1 MEVVKS
7 LLCVAWHVCNLVPR
21 LSPHLCF
28 AEPTIQLCCT
38 CHARPRLG
46 VELCRD
52 LCCELTFGVPL
63 FTVCANRWA
72 LGRTRQTR
80 RSTRKI
86 LTICSRD
93 RQWESAATTMN
104 TTTRTTSI
112 MWSWRSTRPE
122 AAHRRS
128 RWRASV
134 NFQMD
139 LSWYAYPLHSYRAHP
154 LQCWPIP
161 QSLAGPHFGEQ
172 KT

>member
-1 MEVVKS
+1 MPRWLSSAKMEVVKS
-7 LLCVAWHVCNLVPR
+7 LLCVAWHVCNLAPR
-21 LSPHLCF
+21 LSSHLCF
-28 AEPTIQLCCT
+28 AEPTIQLCCY
-38 CHARPRLG
+38 
-46 VELCRD
+46 
-52 LCCELTFGVPL
+52 
-63 FTVCANRWA
+63 ANRWA

-161 QSLAGPHFGEQ
+161 QSLAVPHFGEQ